1 MAVRALMV
9 TNSLKTCP
17 FLPVCAG
24 VHVKTDFVSQK
35 TGLRSAFT
43 SPYVPLL
50 KDNPQYSLNISKKI
64 YGRYMHNLN
73 HLMHAI
79 YAK

>member
-17 FLPVCAG
+17 LLPVRAG

-35 TGLRSAFT
+35 TGLHSAFT
-43 SPYVPLL
+43 SPYVPML
-50 KDNPQYSLNISKKI
+50 KDNPHYSLNTI
-64 YGRYMHNLN
+64 N
-73 HLMHAI
+73 
-79 YAK
+79 